1 MSTTIFLEHSNFN
14 KTKQALI
21 ASSVALFVLV
31 QLDFQTE
38 YIEIFKLR
46 LGVTKEK
53 IIFFAQLTV
62 AYFMYTLSIR
72 ASMQWSL
79 EKQKNLLPILAENK
93 KAVEEYINS
102 ISQDYE
108 EIIGDVTEY
117 ALHQISTSSK
127 DNNFIAK
134 EYQDQVLN
142 IVNKTG
148 NFENVLQKLQE
159 KIEQS
164 FTIADRSYLARVA
177 AVEYLPAFLLGLIS
191 LYISL

>member
-1 MSTTIFLEHSNFN
+1 MSTTLFFEHSNFK

-21 ASSVALFVLV
+21 ATSVTLFILV

-38 YIEIFKLR
+38 FIEIFQLR
-46 LGVTKEK
+46 LGVTKAK
-53 IIFFAQLTV
+53 IIFFAQLAV
-62 AYFMYTLSIR
+62 VYFIYSFLIR

-102 ISQDYE
+102 IGQEYE
-108 EIIGDVTEY
+108 EIIGDVTEN
-117 ALHQISTSSK
+117 ALHQISTSSSKNMADIKKSK
-127 DNNFIAK
+127 DL
-134 EYQDQVLN
+134 LN
-142 IVNKTG
+142 IVSELG
-148 NFENVLQKLQE
+148 NFDDVIQKLQD

-164 FTIADRSYLARVA
+164 FDIADKSYLIRVA
-177 AVEYLPAFLLGLIS
+177 AVDYIPAILLGLIS